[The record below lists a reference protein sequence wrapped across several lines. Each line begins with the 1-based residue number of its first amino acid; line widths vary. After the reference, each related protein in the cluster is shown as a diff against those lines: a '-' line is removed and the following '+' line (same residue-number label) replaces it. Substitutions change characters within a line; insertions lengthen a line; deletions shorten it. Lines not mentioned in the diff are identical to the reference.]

1 MRMRAWQGYLAIG
14 TVIAA
19 AYFALPSARIVLWAA
34 LGVSAAAATAVGVR
48 WQQPSTRLAWW
59 LLAAGELTFVAG
71 DVVND
76 LLRRG
81 GGEVS
86 FPSLADLAY
95 LATYPLLVTGLL
107 LLIRRRSAGRD
118 LASMLDAL
126 AITTAASMLSW
137 LFLIT
142 PYIRDPELTVLQRA
156 TSVGYPLGDLLL
168 VAVVARLAVGGGTR
182 RPAFWLVTFGAVGTL
197 AADAL
202 FGLLLLTGT
211 WQRGGPV
218 DLGWVVFYLCWGAAA
233 LHPSMAT
240 LSEPAPVG
248 EARLTHGRLA
258 LLASVSLVA
267 PAVLVVQWL
276 RENPIDAPVIA
287 GASVVL
293 FLVALARMR
302 DLASQVAAQLERRR
316 ATNRIIRAAEDERV
330 RIAGDLHDGPVQ
342 ELTALRYT
350 VSRGLLQ
357 LDRLGPDAM
366 QPMREMLTSIG
377 DGLQAEV
384 GNLRRTM
391 AALRPPALEERGL
404 HAALSELLT
413 SAAEQAGFRAELN
426 ADVAG
431 ALDPAI
437 EMVLYRITQEA
448 VRNVAKHAQASEV
461 QASLQGHNGT
471 VSLRIRDNG
480 RGFDPI
486 VAARVTQLTD
496 DGHFGLAGMRDR
508 VTGVGGDWRLTS
520 RPGGGTTIE
529 VDLPRNLPLAT

>member
-1 MRMRAWQGYLAIG
+1 MRTRAWQGYLVVG
-14 TVIAA
+14 TLIAA
-19 AYFALPSARIVLWAA
+19 AYFAMPSARILLWAA
-34 LGVSAAAATAVGVR
+34 LGVSAAAATIVGVR
-48 WQQPSTRLAWW
+48 WHRPSTRLAWW
-59 LLAAGELTFVAG
+59 LLAAGELTFVGG
-71 DVVND
+71 DLVND

-95 LATYPLLVTGLL
+95 LATYPLLVAGLL

-126 AITTAASMLSW
+126 AITTAATMLSW

-142 PYIRDPELTVLQRA
+142 PYIRDPELTLLQRA

-182 RPAFWLVTFGAVGTL
+182 RPAFWLVTVGAVGTL

-202 FGLLLLTGT
+202 FGLLLLTGN

-218 DLGWVVFYLCWGAAA
+218 DLGWVVFYLAWGAAA

-240 LSEPAPVG
+240 LSEPTPAG
-248 EARLTHGRLA
+248 EARLTRGRLG

-276 RENPIDAPVIA
+276 RGYPIDAPVIA
-287 GASVVL
+287 GASVIL

-350 VSRGLLQ
+350 VARGLHRLDQ
-357 LDRLGPDAM
+357 LGADA
-366 QPMREMLTSIG
+366 PAWMRELLDSIG
-377 DGLQAEV
+377 AGLQAEV

-391 AALRPPALEERGL
+391 ADLRPPALEERGL
-404 HAALSELLT
+404 QAALAELLT
-413 SAAEQAGFRAELN
+413 GAAKQEGFRTQLD
-426 ADVAG
+426 ADLADP
-431 ALDPAI
+431 LDPAI
-437 EMVLYRITQEA
+437 EMILYRITQEA
-448 VRNVAKHAQASEV
+448 VRNTAKHARATHV
-461 QASLQGHNGT
+461 QAWLHGDNGT
-471 VSLRIRDNG
+471 VSLRIRDDG
-480 RGFDPI
+480 CGFDPT
-486 VAARVTQLTD
+486 VVTATRLTG

-508 VTGVGGDWRLTS
+508 VTGVGGDWQLHS
-520 RPGGGTTIE
+520 SPGAGTTIE
-529 VDLPRNLPLAT
+529 VRLPRILPVPA